1 MPQILRLHR
10 NENILDSRE
19 VAVKT
24 LIAELSDDYHDGE
37 FMTMRYY
44 YNEGTE
50 LAPYMVIRT
59 ILGITASDPYRGTT
73 YVTVFDNE
81 AVEDNI
87 TNLRDEMNRL
97 LQEEQNAR
105 KEADDEI
112 MRVINEEVKVSIANE
127 IQNRK
132 DADDE
137 LLETINNE
145 IKTAINKEIEDRT
158 NADDDINERID
169 DLQKEVINDELVISR
184 ALTKLNE
191 ECGFDGEGEYI
202 NKANDKIIGNAHT
215 LYDADVLLAKSL
227 LQEIYDRED
236 AIDDLNKQINNNIN
250 TKLNQEITDRQNADS
265 FISGKV
271 DTNTSNIATEIT
283 NRQTAI
289 TDLKNEL
296 LGQPSN
302 DDAKTIASINDKINS
317 AVSSLTDSIT
327 NVSDAAKSY
336 RIESAVS
343 ANANIKEAFVLLDE
357 DDKQCGPTINIYK
370 DSSLESVRLSG
381 QTLEFTY
388 ILANGNKDIVN
399 VDVSAFLAESEFA
412 NGLQVVDHVVSVKRD
427 TNSEAFLTVGADGIK
442 LAGVQ
447 NAINTAVATATT
459 NLTNVINNLDKT
471 VSGKDADN
479 RISVTI
485 SQVDG
490 KLSGVTVT
498 SNDIATKTAL
508 QNEVN
513 RATSAETNLT
523 NALNN
528 TKLTSVTVN
537 NITSQVANNKVSLTI
552 DGGDILLDE
561 RYNPVSYPANP
572 SNKFTAVAYSTGMT
586 IDNALHRVD
595 HNTSTLVQEVVNN
608 ESATSQALAKV
619 RQGTGLNSDGLW
631 SKPTSGP
638 ASNASSLA
646 DAVAKLSS
654 YIATLEQKIANL
666 ESQIK

>member
-1 MPQILRLHR
+1 MHYLSIFGIVDNSFYVTTEQV
-10 NENILDSRE
+10 EG
-19 VAVKT
+19 KT
-24 LIAELSDDYHDGE
+24 MYALWLGANLIASGNTVAALEAEITRAKNAEKDLSDRIASFEGDGE
-37 FMTMRYY
+37 GSVAAQIKAAVDAEKAAR
-44 YNEGTE
+44 E
-50 LAPYMVIRT
+50 
-59 ILGITASDPYRGTT
+59 
-73 YVTVFDNE
+73 E
-81 AVEDNI
+81 AVSALTEDI
-87 TNLRDEMNRL
+87 ADL
-97 LQEEQNAR
+97 NA
-105 KEADDEI
+105 DLNDEI
-112 MRVINEEVKVSIANE
+112 SA
-127 IQNRK
+127 
-132 DADDE
+132 
-137 LLETINNE
+137 
-145 IKTAINKEIEDRT
+145 RT
-158 NADDDINERID
+158 NADTFLSGKID
-169 DLQKEVINDELVISR
+169 TNIAAIE
-184 ALTKLNE
+184 KLN
-191 ECGFDGEGEYI
+191 GGADVEGSVA
-202 NKANDKIIGNAHT
+202 KAVADAKSDLLGDAAEDYNTLGKLEDKI
-215 LYDADVLLAKSL
+215 
-227 LQEIYDRED
+227 QEVV
-236 AIDDLNKQINNNIN
+236 A
-250 TKLNQEITDRQNADS
+250 
-265 FISGKV
+265 
-271 DTNTSNIATEIT
+271 
-283 NRQTAI
+283 
-289 TDLKNEL
+289 
-296 LGQPSN
+296 
-302 DDAKTIASINDKINS
+302 
-317 AVSSLTDSIT
+317 
-327 NVSDAAKSY
+327 AAKSY
-336 RIESAVS
+336 EIAVVTGDELSALSTNVR
-343 ANANIKEAFVLLDE
+343 EAYKLVDE
-357 DDKQCGPTINIYK
+357 DKTKVGEYIKIYK
-370 DSSLESVRLSG
+370 DSSLKSVALDG
-381 QTLEFTY
+381 QTLNFTY
-388 ILANGNKDIVN
+388 IMADGSESTVG

-427 TNSEAFLTVGADGIK
+427 TNSEAFLSVGADGIK
-442 LAGVQ
+442 LSGVQ

-523 NALNN
+523 NVLNN

-561 RYNPVSYPANP
+561 RYNPVSYPTNP

-619 RQGTGLNSDGLW
+619 RQGVGLNSDGSW